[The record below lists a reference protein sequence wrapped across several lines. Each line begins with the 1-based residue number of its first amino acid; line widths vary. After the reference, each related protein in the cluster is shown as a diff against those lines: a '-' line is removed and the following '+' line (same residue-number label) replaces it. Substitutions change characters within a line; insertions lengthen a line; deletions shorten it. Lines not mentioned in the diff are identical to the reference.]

1 MYWDIWWVWIAA
13 ALALAILEVL
23 APGFIFLGFAFGAAI
38 VGILIALG
46 LSITLPWML
55 VIAAIMALASWIVM
69 RKVFGI
75 RKGQVKHF
83 DTDINEN

>member
-23 APGFIFLGFAFGAAI
+23 APGFIFLGFAFGAAA
-38 VGILIALG
+38 VGILLALG
-46 LSITLPWML
+46 LPITLPWML
-55 VIAAIMALASWIVM
+55 VIAASMALLSWVVM